1 MSADDKLQTFVVRV
15 TQSCDYEITV
25 VATSATEAEAEALR
39 GVEQHGIAAMGF
51 LTDSSHSVGCGGRG
65 MSAADKM
72 AEMVSAGET
81 LRDAAGNSYLVRG
94 FVGHG
99 AGAKIKLMRNRDE
112 AEREV
117 SADVAWAMWETGNLW
132 TRNEQVGQRP

>member
-1 MSADDKLQTFVVRV
+1 
-15 TQSCDYEITV
+15 
-25 VATSATEAEAEALR
+25 
-39 GVEQHGIAAMGF
+39 
-51 LTDSSHSVGCGGRG
+51 
-65 MSAADKM
+65 MSAADKI

-81 LRDAAGNSYLVRG
+81 LRDAAGNTYLVRG

-132 TRNEQVGQRP
+132 KGDKK

>member
-1 MSADDKLQTFVVRV
+1 
-15 TQSCDYEITV
+15 
-25 VATSATEAEAEALR
+25 
-39 GVEQHGIAAMGF
+39 
-51 LTDSSHSVGCGGRG
+51 

-81 LRDAAGNSYLVRG
+81 LRDTAGNTYLVRG

-99 AGAKIKLMRNRDE
+99 AGAKIKLMRDRDE

-132 TRNEQVGQRP
+132 KGDKK